1 MVYQIIIII
10 KKKVFLFKTI
20 LAIIVVGFPFILFSI
35 CFNIMY
41 KICLTSM
48 GLLLATVCLHYAKA
62 TFTSGFEYYF
72 HHCTCGDDHINV
84 IKCSTDKSHESWLF
98 FFCDLLPYS

>member
-1 MVYQIIIII
+1 MPQFVDVYQNGVSVFSVRMDCSEFYLNGVSNNNN

-48 GLLLATVCLHYAKA
+48 GLPGKIKNKCN
-62 TFTSGFEYYF
+62 
-72 HHCTCGDDHINV
+72 HIR
-84 IKCSTDKSHESWLF
+84 KD
-98 FFCDLLPYS
+98 

>member
-48 GLLLATVCLHYAKA
+48 GLPGK
-62 TFTSGFEYYF
+62 
-72 HHCTCGDDHINV
+72 
-84 IKCSTDKSHESWLF
+84 IKNK
-98 FFCDLLPYS
+98 